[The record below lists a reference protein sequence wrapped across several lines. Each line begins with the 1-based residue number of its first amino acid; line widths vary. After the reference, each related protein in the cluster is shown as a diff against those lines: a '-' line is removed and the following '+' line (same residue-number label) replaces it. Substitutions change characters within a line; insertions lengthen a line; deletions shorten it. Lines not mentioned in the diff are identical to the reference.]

1 MNNFFATLYE
11 SLFFIDTNNFSENM
25 FLSGAYVSIGLIMVI
40 SSLISEL
47 LYYYFISNYKMFY
60 KRTYWFLWIAFT
72 SLINFIVAYSISFS
86 AMAANGDIYT
96 FIEYFSFSMVNILW
110 TMAFCFLFSIVF
122 KFKSIRASRTPF

>member
-1 MNNFFATLYE
+1 MNDFFATLYE

-72 SLINFIVAYSISFS
+72 SLINFIAAYSMSFS
-86 AMAANGDIYT
+86 AMATNGDIYT
-96 FIEYFSFSMVNILW
+96 LTEYFAFSMVNILW